1 MEGQPPRVGRLRT
14 NSRWSVRN
22 RPRIHLF
29 TNYSSNKA
37 RPVTKGI
44 GAPRRT
50 CAPIVKFDNKDAAKA
65 WYNAG
70 QQEYGRTIGTKYADF
85 PIIALECVE
94 AK

>member
-1 MEGQPPRVGRLRT
+1 MR
-14 NSRWSVRN
+14 
-22 RPRIHLF
+22 
-29 TNYSSNKA
+29 
-37 RPVTKGI
+37 
-44 GAPRRT
+44 
-50 CAPIVKFDNKDAAKA
+50 AKA